1 MQAGFEREVM
11 RGRQIVERTAMS
23 QERRYRQ
30 VRQATA
36 WTEAT
41 ATNNR
46 ASKETASEVLA
57 EPGAPVDGCGAGP
70 DVLKPKRLYARVA
83 GRDSAARLLSDE
95 DLAELEDPMAAV
107 FFRNKVFP
115 LTVQDLLA
123 ALPANATESRRV
135 YLVSEAGQ
143 FSAPGLQRVVRSVFT
158 MRVFTRDVD
167 LLVATQATGEPED
180 VFLQVAAWDDK
191 ARHFNFYIRL
201 QHAWVWA
208 GNSWDSLEPG
218 SRGMGCFD
226 SHVNGSVVMKE
237 LKVPWLNW
245 HSQRAKIH
253 FEPQDPIRSDPL
265 YKQGHVDQAEGLELT
280 VKDLVRRWT
289 EARLAKVTS
298 SNDIEHPRHLLRQL
312 LTTTTVNLASTEIAS
327 LSIDRSD
334 PPLIVPM
341 GFWLNSDALVNIL
354 GLDISASRPALPA
367 GAYLDSRTRFGM
379 HLREGDFRQSGDAFF
394 AFVCPEAA
402 FEDNEVVG
410 QMVSSG
416 LISARF
422 AACCLMVDFFN
433 PVFSS
438 ARPQLMRHVPH
449 LPTPKG
455 ALEDTI
461 VRAIASSDCADDSP
475 EKQFMDCW
483 QVSEG
488 EWKSVFAKRLDTYLG
503 RVAEHALTQEGCD
516 DYMRLAES
524 RRRQFR
530 SRPLNEFSLTAPFT
544 DTPPNAPLLAM
555 REDGT
560 TTPLTPTD
568 R

>member
-1 MQAGFEREVM
+1 MKAGFEREVM
-11 RGRQIVERTAMS
+11 RGRQIVERTAMP

-41 ATNNR
+41 ATTNR
-46 ASKETASEVLA
+46 TGKETVSEVLA
-57 EPGAPVDGCGAGP
+57 ESSAPVDECGAGP
-70 DVLKPKRLYARVA
+70 TPLEPGRVYARVA
-83 GRDSAARLLSDE
+83 GRDSTARLLSDE
-95 DLAELEDPMAAV
+95 DLAELEDPMAAL
-107 FFRNKVFP
+107 FRNKVFP

-158 MRVFTRDVD
+158 MSVITRDVD
-167 LLVATQATGEPED
+167 LLVATQATGEPKD
-180 VFLQVAAWDDK
+180 VFLQVASWDDK
-191 ARHFNFYIRL
+191 ARHFNFYSRL

-208 GNSWDSLEPG
+208 GNSWDALKPD

-245 HSQRAKIH
+245 HSMRGKIH

-265 YKQGHVDQAEGLELT
+265 YKQDQVDGAEGLERT
-280 VKDLVRRWT
+280 VKDLVQRWT

-298 SNDIEHPRHLLRQL
+298 SADIEHPRHLLRQL
-312 LTTTTVNLASTEIAS
+312 LTTTTVNLASADIES
-327 LSIDRSD
+327 LSIERAG

-354 GLDISASRPALPA
+354 GLDISADRPALPA
-367 GAYLDSRTRFGM
+367 GAYVDSRTRFGM
-379 HLREGDFRQSGDAFF
+379 HLRQGDFRQPGDAFF

-402 FEDNEVVG
+402 LEDNEVVG
-410 QMVSSG
+410 QMVSCG

-433 PVFSS
+433 PVFST
-438 ARPQLMRHVPH
+438 ARAQLMRHVPRS
-449 LPTPKG
+449 PTPKG

-461 VRAIASSDCADDSP
+461 VRAIASSDWADDSP

-483 QVSEG
+483 QVPEG
-488 EWKSVFAKRLDTYLG
+488 EWRSLFAERLDTYLR
-503 RVAEHALTQEGCD
+503 RVAEHARTQVGCD

-530 SRPLNEFSLTAPFT
+530 SRPLNEFSLTTPFT
-544 DTPPNAPLLAM
+544 NILPNAPLLAM

-560 TTPLTPTD
+560 PTPLTPAD